1 MSPDEYYE
9 LQNGF
14 DGVDCDNGFDE
25 ERMGYDDY
33 DPPMG
38 CLGDEDI
45 YHDGIHGED

>member
-25 ERMGYDDY
+25 ERMG
-33 DPPMG
+33 
-38 CLGDEDI
+38 DEDI
-45 YHDGIHGED
+45 YYDGIHGED